1 MPAPSTLPPFLDLD
15 RIVVLLRE
23 QHHIE
28 NAYVE
33 QTGGGVAAIYA
44 GPKRPDPEGRPG
56 IDFRYAAVAGPGS
69 YGWGVKASTAA
80 LEEFYV
86 GPDDQ
91 GDETPVEP
99 VVLGATSE
107 EHVATIIAA
116 QARKADPTLPLSAD
130 EIDALG
136 FDSTGRSLP
145 PELVVARQEAH
156 IRTEASNAK
165 NRELIAAGHP
175 YDDARRAMCEA
186 AGEAAVEAWRR
197 TR

>member
-15 RIVVLLRE
+15 RVVVLLRE

-44 GPKRPDPEGRPG
+44 GPTRTDDEGQT
-56 IDFRYAAVAGPGS
+56 RYAAIAGPGQ
-69 YGWGVKASTAA
+69 YGWGIKASVAY

-91 GDETPVEP
+91 GEGDPVEP
-99 VVLGATSE
+99 VTLGATSE

-116 QARKADPTLPLSAD
+116 QARKSDPTVGLSAD
-130 EIDALG
+130 EIDRLG

-156 IRTEASNAK
+156 VRTEASNAK
-165 NRELIAAGHP
+165 NQELIAAGHP